1 MNADLMSTIA
11 AIQKQT
17 DRVSIGA
24 VLRDAFGGYGFDRF
38 MIAGLPVEG
47 EDVRSAVLLSGW
59 PEEWFERYMSQGYAQ
74 IDPVVRHCL
83 NTTLPFAWSE
93 APVDPELAPQIA
105 VLAREAAAYGLED
118 GICVPVHIEGGPR
131 GGVSLSGRAQ
141 TVDEKSRLELHMLA
155 LYAHGQLRYL
165 TDQLPQTRSITAREA
180 EVLKWAA
187 TGKTAAE
194 IAIITGL
201 TERTVA
207 QHCEN
212 AQRRL
217 GTSNRVHTV
226 VEAIRHK
233 LIAI

>member
-1 MNADLMSTIA
+1 MSTIV

-17 DRVSIGA
+17 DRASIGA
-24 VLRDAFGGYGFDRF
+24 ILSEAFARYGFDRF
-38 MIAGLPVEG
+38 MIAGLPTQG
-47 EDVRSAVLLSGW
+47 DDGRSAVLLSGW
-59 PEEWFERYMSQGYAQ
+59 PEEWFERYMSQGYSL

-93 APVDPELAPQIA
+93 APIDPALAPQIA
-105 VLAREAAAYGLED
+105 ILMAEAAEYGMTD
-118 GICVPVHIEGGPR
+118 GLCVPVHIEGGAR
-131 GGVSLSGRAQ
+131 GGVSLGGKSFRL
-141 TVDEKSRLELHMLA
+141 DEKSRMELHMLA

-165 TDQLPQTRSITAREA
+165 TQQPPQGRSITAREA

>member
-1 MNADLMSTIA
+1 
-11 AIQKQT
+11 
-17 DRVSIGA
+17 
-24 VLRDAFGGYGFDRF
+24 
-38 MIAGLPVEG
+38 MIAGLPTEG

-59 PEEWFERYMSQGYAQ
+59 PEEWFERYMCQGYAR
-74 IDPVVRHCL
+74 IDPVVRHCK

-93 APVDPELAPQIA
+93 APIDPELAPQIA
-105 VLAREAAAYGLED
+105 VLMREAAEHGLED
-118 GICVPVHIEGGPR
+118 GLCIPVHIEGGAR
-131 GGVSLSGRAQ
+131 GGVSLGGRTQ
-141 TVDEKSRLELHMLA
+141 TIGDKARLELHMLA

-165 TDQLPQTRSITAREA
+165 TERPSRTLSITAREA

-194 IAIITGL
+194 IAIITSL

-233 LIAI
+233 LIAL